1 MTNLRITSLTHKGIE
16 RDHNEDNH
24 IFNPDLSK
32 NEWKFYEHCAVEGL
46 SDRGAL
52 LVVADGMG
60 GLNAGEVASQLAV
73 EAIKQYFD
81 QNLTSEITL
90 NPTAVQNF
98 LAGSVTSAH
107 AAIAGHQEN
116 HKDTVGMGTTVVI
129 AWIIGNHLFTSWCG
143 DSRCYKYHADTGL
156 QQVSRDHSY
165 VQELVDKGVITR
177 EQAFYHPQTNIITQS
192 LGDDSHRP
200 KPGFA
205 SAELAAG
212 DRILL
217 CSDGLNSMIQDVNIR
232 ELLQS
237 NPEIQTCAE
246 LLIESANRAGGSDN
260 ITVMLCDVENVTE
273 GNTSLTK
280 TAVSNHANPKK
291 SLQKVLFIGIPTL
304 VTAGIFLIYSHTC
317 QRNGQN
323 QKPVLNTGTTQ
334 SAIRDTLQ
342 TDSLKALKTDT
353 LNIKPGEEN
362 NHK

>member
-1 MTNLRITSLTHKGIE
+1 MTNLRITSLTHKGME

-32 NEWKFYEHCAVEGL
+32 NEWNFYEYCVVEEL

-81 QNLTSEITL
+81 KNLTSGVTQ
-90 NPTAVQNF
+90 NSASVQSF
-98 LAGSVTSAH
+98 LAGSIASAH
-107 AAIAGHQEN
+107 AAIVGYQAN
-116 HKDTVGMGTTVVI
+116 HKEAEGMGTTVVI

-192 LGDDSHRP
+192 LGDESNRP

-205 SAELAAG
+205 SVEIVAG
-212 DRILL
+212 DRLLL
-217 CSDGLNSMIQDVNIR
+217 CSDGLNSMIQDLSIR
-232 ELLQS
+232 EIIQS
-237 NPEIQTCAE
+237 NPEIQSCAE
-246 LLIESANRAGGSDN
+246 SLIESANRAGGSDN
-260 ITVMLCDVENVTE
+260 ITVMICDVENVTK
-273 GNTSLTK
+273 GNSGLTK
-280 TAVSNHANPKK
+280 TAVSDYAKPKK
-291 SLQKVLFIGIPTL
+291 LLQKVLFIGIPTL
-304 VTAGIFLIYSHTC
+304 VTAGIFLLYSQAF
-317 QRNGQN
+317 QRNGRKQ
-323 QKPVLNTGTTQ
+323 QPDVNTGTIQ
-334 SAIRDTLQ
+334 PAIRDTLQ
-342 TDSLKALKTDT
+342 TDSLKAPETDT
-353 LNIKPGEEN
+353 FNVKPGEVTE
-362 NHK
+362 HK

>member
-1 MTNLRITSLTHKGIE
+1 MTNLRITSLTHKGME

-32 NEWKFYEHCAVEGL
+32 KEWNFYEHCSVEGL
-46 SDRGAL
+46 SDQGAL

-60 GLNAGEVASQLAV
+60 GLNAGEVASQLGV
-73 EAIKQYFD
+73 EAIRQYFD
-81 QNLTSEITL
+81 QILTSEITR

-98 LAGSVTSAH
+98 LAASIAYAH
-107 AAIAGHQEN
+107 TAIVSHQVI
-116 HKDTVGMGTTVVI
+116 HKDTEGMGTTVVI

-156 QQVSRDHSY
+156 QQISRDHSY

-192 LGDDSHRP
+192 LGDESHRP

-205 SAELAAG
+205 SAELVAG

-232 ELLQS
+232 ELIQA
-237 NPEIQTCAE
+237 NAEIQSCAE
-246 LLIESANRAGGSDN
+246 VLIESANKAGGSDN
-260 ITVMLCDVENVTE
+260 ITVMLCDVEKVSE
-273 GNTSLTK
+273 GNTRLTK
-280 TAVSNHANPKK
+280 TAVSNHAKPKN

-304 VTAGIFLIYSHTC
+304 VAAGIFLLNSHTC
-317 QRNGQN
+317 QRNDQN
-323 QKPVLNTGTTQ
+323 QQPVLNTDTTQ
-334 SAIRDTLQ
+334 TAIRDSLQ
-342 TDSLKALKTDT
+342 TDSLKVLKTDT
-353 LNIKPGEEN
+353 LKIKAGEEN
-362 NHK
+362 KHK